1 MCIRDRFIGGPTMRN
16 LTGTQI
22 NQYPEGI
29 PLGPADSFFIDVTEL
44 SQIYV
49 IADANPSGVYSYI
62 YWMDM

>member
-1 MCIRDRFIGGPTMRN
+1 MRN